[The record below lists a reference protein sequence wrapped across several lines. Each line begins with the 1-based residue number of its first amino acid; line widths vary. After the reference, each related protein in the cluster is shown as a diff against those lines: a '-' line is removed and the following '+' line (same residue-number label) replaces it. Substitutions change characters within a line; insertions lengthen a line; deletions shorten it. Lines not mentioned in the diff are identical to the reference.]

1 MTASLLALFAWSF
14 AAATFLPL
22 GSEIPFAYLV
32 HSRQEVA
39 LPVVVATAG
48 NYLGACTTYWLARGA
63 IHVLDRRRRKSE
75 PLSAKQRRAFA
86 FVRRWGA
93 PALVFSWL
101 PFVGDVL
108 VATAGVLRLPFASC
122 SVWLVAGKLARYL
135 ALAWVALR
143 V

>member
-22 GSEIPFAYLV
+22 GSEVPFAYLV
-32 HSRQEVA
+32 HTRQEAA
-39 LPVVVATAG
+39 LPVMVATAG

-63 IHVLDRRRRKSE
+63 IRVLDSHRTENESSTARRG
-75 PLSAKQRRAFA
+75 RAFA

-93 PALVFSWL
+93 PALAFSWV
-101 PFVGDVL
+101 PVVGDVL
-108 VATAGVLRLPFASC
+108 VAAAGALRLPFASS
-122 SVWLVAGKLARYL
+122 SVWLVAGKLVRYL
-135 ALAWVALR
+135 ALAWATLR